1 MTSFILNNVQPLRV
15 KPRGEKLSWSIGL
28 LLAVA
33 VHLLVMIYL
42 LRKPPAPPMVM
53 PNPAAAPMSVIMA
66 VMPTTSQIS
75 SQESVAQQASQP
87 DESEPPPSS
96 AKLDVAAKEVKN
108 AEVKAVVHDS
118 KQRPKAEAKQP
129 KPQRTVKPREVKPL
143 PKKVEVKKPALITT
157 PDSVRSNS
165 SERLS
170 QQNQAPQVGAASN
183 QAATEKQN
191 WQSMILAQL
200 QREKRYPGYAL
211 RMKQQDTVMVRF
223 TIDRNGNVLETA
235 IEKSKGYVTL
245 DRESLQLLERASPL
259 PKPPAS
265 AFTQSDRMVLV
276 VPVSFSIRN
285 V

>member
-33 VHLLVMIYL
+33 VHLLVLIYL

-143 PKKVEVKKPALITT
+143 PKKVEVKKPALIT
-157 PDSVRSNS
+157 S
-165 SERLS
+165 
-170 QQNQAPQVGAASN
+170 
-183 QAATEKQN
+183 AATV
-191 WQSMILAQL
+191 A
-200 QREKRYPGYAL
+200 
-211 RMKQQDTVMVRF
+211 
-223 TIDRNGNVLETA
+223 NGFHNRIRPRRSA
-235 IEKSKGYVTL
+235 
-245 DRESLQLLERASPL
+245 
-259 PKPPAS
+259 PP
-265 AFTQSDRMVLV
+265 V
-276 VPVSFSIRN
+276 IRPPRRSRTGSR
-285 V
+285 